1 MRCFSCLFLFQ
12 YRSLCNIFASPWAD
26 SPCRPQD
33 IDCNVPQ
40 EYLIHTAIKD
50 KVCESESELCDV
62 IVRCVWVRYVG
73 CVRVRMRCEGDS
85 ELCEGVN
92 EV

>member
-1 MRCFSCLFLFQ
+1 MWCLHVCFLS

-50 KVCESESELCDV
+50 KVCGSESESESDLCDV
-62 IVRCVWVRYVG
+62 IVSCPRVRMR
-73 CVRVRMRCEGDS
+73 CVRVRMRFMKVIVKC
-85 ELCEGVN
+85 VR
-92 EV
+92 